1 MEIQSTSHQNP
12 TLEVNSLS
20 LICALFLLISVLY
33 KGDPDSRSPLYL
45 KVQHS
50 LADREWIQM
59 SIKEN
64 DNS

>member
-50 LADREWIQM
+50 LADRE
-59 SIKEN
+59 
-64 DNS
+64 